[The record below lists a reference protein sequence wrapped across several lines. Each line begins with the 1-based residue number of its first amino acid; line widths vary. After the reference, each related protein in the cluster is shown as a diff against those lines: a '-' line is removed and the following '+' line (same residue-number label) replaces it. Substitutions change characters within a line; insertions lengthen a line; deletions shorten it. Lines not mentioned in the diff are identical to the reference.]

1 MLEKALKR
9 DTKNR
14 VFEKE
19 IRKFG
24 EAVLADKSLADKLD
38 MTPNRDALMDMYCTL
53 AKERGIN
60 FSKADLKIAYQ
71 EQKMGQNWVLPPPVL
86 LMMAN
91 H

>member
-1 MLEKALKR
+1 MQEKALER
-9 DTKNR
+9 DTQNR
-14 VFEKE
+14 QFEKE

-24 EAVLADKSLADKLD
+24 EAVVAEKGLADKLD
-38 MTPNRDALMDMYCTL
+38 STPDRDAFMDMYCAL

-71 EQKMGQNWVLPPPVL
+71 EQKQGTNWVLPKKVL
-86 LMMAN
+86 IMMAS